1 MSDQDVMGRVIAAT
15 DEIKKLLGQP
25 PTSRDDRQFF
35 AMLECFDR
43 EREAKAAI
51 LARAIALSVKAI
63 AFSPEPVL
71 KQCTGRWTTVAAPNE
86 QWLQLKGWCLS
97 FGDWLVARPTAG
109 VSAGRELFLLED
121 GRLAELIVAAQ
132 GEQVVITDAELIDPV
147 RALAQWDFGMLLNMI
162 DIKLGDSPGPEAAA
176 AKQQL
181 RALVSR
187 ASEIV
192 ASATPQLEAA
202 LVAGR

>member
-1 MSDQDVMGRVIAAT
+1 MSDKERAGVQQRVLET
-15 DEIKKLLGQP
+15 GEP

-51 LARAIALSVKAI
+51 LARAIALSVEAI

-71 KQCTGRWTTVAAPNE
+71 KQCTGRWAKVTAPSE
-86 QWLQLKGWCLS
+86 DWLQLLGWCLS
-97 FGDWLVARPTAG
+97 FGDWLVARPSAG
-109 VSAGRELFLLED
+109 ASAGRELFLLED
-121 GRLAELIVAAQ
+121 GRLAELVVAAQ
-132 GEQVVITDAELIDPV
+132 GDAVVITDAEIIDPV
-147 RALAQWDFGMLLNMI
+147 RALSQWDFGMLLNMI
-162 DIKLGDSPGPEAAA
+162 DIKLGDSPGARAAS

-187 ASEIV
+187 ASEVV
-192 ASATPQLEAA
+192 ASATPLLEAA
-202 LVAGR
+202 LRAGR